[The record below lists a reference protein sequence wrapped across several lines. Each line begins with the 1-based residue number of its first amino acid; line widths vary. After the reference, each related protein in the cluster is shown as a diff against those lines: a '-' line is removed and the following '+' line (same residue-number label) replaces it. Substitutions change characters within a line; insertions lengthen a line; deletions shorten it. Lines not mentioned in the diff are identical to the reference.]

1 MTGPNAASNEATLA
15 AVGVKAGK
23 MVTEEGLFQLLSI
36 MAAKEARIA
45 EKEAQLEI
53 ALAAKDNARR
63 RDSENYTVSKIET
76 QKACRHLKGG
86 KGRQRGQQR
95 DPAVFHHI
103 FTDRTQ
109 VIKCNLC
116 AARWLPGDTDEYLT
130 RNGSKIPNW
139 TGIGWKR
146 AQDMAEDSSNRPSS
160 SERFAENPVGV
171 MPKNDR
177 GETPVNFQ
185 I

>member
-1 MTGPNAASNEATLA
+1 MTGPNAASNEAALA

-45 EKEAQLEI
+45 EKEALLEV
-53 ALAAKDNARR
+53 ALAAKDKARR
-63 RDSENYTVSKIET
+63 RDSENYTISKIET

-95 DPAVFHHI
+95 DPAVYHHI

-116 AARWLPGDTDEYLT
+116 GARWLPGDTDEYLT
-130 RNGSKIPNW
+130 RNGNKIPNW
-139 TGIGWKR
+139 TGIGWRR
-146 AQDMAEDSSNRPSS
+146 AYEMCEDSSNKPSS
-160 SERFAENPVGV
+160 SERFAETVQGPAPRTDAGK
-171 MPKNDR
+171 MPENL
-177 GETPVNFQ
+177 Q

>member
-1 MTGPNAASNEATLA
+1 MGNDKEAEAILA
-15 AVGVKAGK
+15 AVGVKAGRK
-23 MVTEEGLFQLLSI
+23 VTEESLMELLSI

-45 EKEAQLEI
+45 EKEAALEQ
-53 ALAAKDNARR
+53 ALAAKDKARR
-63 RDSENYTVSKIET
+63 RDSENYTVAKIEA

-86 KGRQRGQQR
+86 KGRQRGQQK
-95 DPAVFHHI
+95 DWNVYHHV
-103 FTDRTQ
+103 FTDRS
-109 VIKCNLC
+109 VHIKCNGC
-116 AARWLPGDTDEYLT
+116 GARWLPGDTDEYLT